1 MLAES
6 LLLLLFLLAGAAA
19 QVVGAPTRLRDALWI
34 AFFWTFSPVLVF
46 VTFLTVDL
54 DEGLGRALAAAILA
68 SWLVGLVGYGYAR
81 LVATERDERG
91 ALTLAAGFGNTGFV
105 GFPLAQLA
113 YGGDGLALAVL
124 YDRLSWLVPASS
136 VSTTIARLHGRRKLE
151 VSPRHRLRTILANP
165 PLHAFWLALVLRAS
179 GVDVPGTGAAQ
190 DLVGW
195 VIGPYGFFLLGLS
208 LSLDR
213 AVNPPEELRHAAGA
227 VAIRFAG
234 GPLALLGTGVMLGAS
249 VPGVFYLLAAMPSAF
264 HLLILARVYEVR
276 PALMNRIVVGT
287 TIPAVALVVLVT
299 GIVR

>member
-1 MLAES
+1 MLRES
-6 LLLLLFLLAGAAA
+6 LLLFVFLLAGAAVQIA
-19 QVVGAPTRLRDALWI
+19 GAPARLRDAVWV

-68 SWLVGLVGYGYAR
+68 SWLVGLGGYGYAR
-81 LVATERDERG
+81 LVATQRDERG

-113 YGGDGLALAVL
+113 YGADGLALAVL

-136 VSTTIARLHGRRKLE
+136 VSTAIARLHGRREVE
-151 VSPRHRLRTILANP
+151 VSRRHRLRAVLANP
-165 PLHAFWLALVLRAS
+165 PLHAFWLALVLRGA
-179 GVDVPGTGAAQ
+179 GVEVPGTDAAQ
-190 DLVGW
+190 DVVGA

-208 LSLDR
+208 LMFVGVPR
-213 AVNPPEELRHAAGA
+213 PPEKLRRAAGA

-234 GPLALLGTGVMLGAS
+234 GPLALLGTGTLIGAS
-249 VPGVFYLLAAMPSAF
+249 VPRVFYLLAGMPSAF

-287 TIPAVALVVLVT
+287 TIPAITLIVLVT
-299 GIVR
+299 GLTR

>member
-6 LLLLLFLLAGAAA
+6 LLLLLFLLAGTAVQLA
-19 QVVGAPTRLRDALWI
+19 GAPPRLRDAVWVL
-34 AFFWTFSPVLVF
+34 FFWTFSPVLVF

-54 DEGLGRALAAAILA
+54 DEGLGRALAAAILG
-68 SWLVGLVGYGYAR
+68 SWLVGLTGYGYAR

-113 YGGDGLALAVL
+113 YGSDGLALAVL

-136 VSTTIARLHGRRKLE
+136 ISTAIARLHGRREVE
-151 VSPRHRLRTILANP
+151 VSRRHRLRAVLANP
-165 PLHAFWLALVLRAS
+165 PLHAFWLALVLRAA
-179 GVDVPGTGAAQ
+179 GVDVPGTDAAQ
-190 DLVGW
+190 DAVGL

-208 LSLDR
+208 LSFAR
-213 AVNPPEELRHAAGA
+213 APRPPEELRRAAGA
-227 VAIRFAG
+227 AAIRLAG
-234 GPLALLGTGVMLGAS
+234 GPLALLATGALLGAN
-249 VPGVFYLLAAMPSAF
+249 VPGVFYLLAGMPSAF

-287 TIPAVALVVLVT
+287 TIPAVAAVVLVI
-299 GIVR
+299 GLVR